1 MSKAFASQADMADK
15 KITFEQ
21 LSAHCWA
28 YTAEGDPNSGVIIGE
43 KYILVSD
50 ATATPAMARDLI
62 AKIRTVSDKPI
73 KYVLLTHYHAV
84 RVLGASAYFAEGA
97 SEIIASQ
104 GTYELIV
111 ERGAQDMKS
120 EMERF
125 PRLFRGAD
133 SIPGLT
139 WPTLV
144 IGGGDPFKGELPGKL
159 TVDLGGVKV
168 QIWSPGAGHTRGD
181 TIAWV
186 EEEKVLFSGDLVE
199 YEAGVYTGDAQLEEW
214 PATLEALRAL
224 GAEAIVPGRGEAM
237 KGAADV
243 NKALDYTK
251 RWVTTLD
258 PTEHQFVTAV
268 VCLGLFTAARISEQV
283 RSGIGSLPRGQRF
296 AGMALGLTTP
306 QVYRYVILP
315 MAFRIIIPPLT
326 SESMNI
332 VKNSSVAFAVSIPE
346 LTLFAMQAQEET
358 SRGVEV
364 YLAVT
369 VLYVITAFAINRV
382 MAFLEKRSR
391 VPGMVASTGSGG
403 H

>member
-1 MSKAFASQADMADK
+1 MSKAFASQADLADK

-43 KYILVSD
+43 KFIMVSD

-62 AKIRTVSDKPI
+62 ARIRTVSDKPI

-111 ERGAQDMKS
+111 ERGAEDMKS

-144 IGGGDPFKGELPGKL
+144 IGGGDPQKGEKPGRL
-159 TVDLGGVKV
+159 TVDLGGVMV
-168 QIWSPGAGHTRGD
+168 EIWSPGPGHTRGD

-186 EEEKVLFSGDLVE
+186 PAEKVLFSGDLVE

-237 KGAADV
+237 RGQADV

-251 RWVTTLD
+251 RWVTTLFQAGK
-258 PTEHQFVTAV
+258 E
-268 VCLGLFTAARISEQV
+268 AAA
-283 RSGIGSLPRGQRF
+283 
-296 AGMALGLTTP
+296 AGMDLKQAMAHTRKSMDPVFGHVFIYEHCLPFDVSRAYDEAKGIKNPRIWTAERDKEMWAALQG
-306 QVYRYVILP
+306 
-315 MAFRIIIPPLT
+315 
-326 SESMNI
+326 
-332 VKNSSVAFAVSIPE
+332 
-346 LTLFAMQAQEET
+346 
-358 SRGVEV
+358 
-364 YLAVT
+364 
-369 VLYVITAFAINRV
+369 
-382 MAFLEKRSR
+382 
-391 VPGMVASTGSGG
+391 
-403 H
+403 